1 MESGYYDMITIMLS
15 AAGIVTQSKS
25 VDLVKDM
32 CQQVDRVLKDLAE
45 TAEKTGY
52 TLVVVGTH
60 AEATC
65 VPENEDDKAPCNNV
79 PCIIR
84 PCEGQ
89 TLQRVECRCF
99 RWDVMYSGGVFVGEC
114 CSYLSE
120 AGRC

>member
-1 MESGYYDMITIMLS
+1 MITLMLS

-32 CQQVDRVLKDLAE
+32 CQQVDRVLKTLAE
-45 TAEKTGY
+45 MAEKTGY

-60 AEATC
+60 AEATR
-65 VPENEDDKAPCNNV
+65 VPETDDDKAPCNNV

-89 TLQRVECRCF
+89 TLQRVER
-99 RWDVMYSGGVFVGEC
+99 R
-114 CSYLSE
+114 
-120 AGRC
+120 